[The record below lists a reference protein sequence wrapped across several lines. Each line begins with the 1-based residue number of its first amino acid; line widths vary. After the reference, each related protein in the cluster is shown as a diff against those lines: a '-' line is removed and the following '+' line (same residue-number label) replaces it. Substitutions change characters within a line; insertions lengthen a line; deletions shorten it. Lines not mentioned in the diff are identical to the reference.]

1 MTNQQRKLAEN
12 YIARM
17 KLRNELKQHQSLT
30 AKPIKVSQREQD
42 ALRLLWEQV
51 SGKAV

>member
-12 YIARM
+12 FIANM
-17 KLRNELKQHQSLT
+17 KLRNKLKQLSLT
-30 AKPIKVSQREQD
+30 TKPVKVSQREQD
-42 ALRLLWEQV
+42 AMRLLWEQV